1 MNENE
6 KREQKEKI
14 KEYFDF
20 LEEYYYDQEYSDL
33 DNIYSVESIQNKLLK
48 IEQKKYSLN
57 ESLYLCNA
65 QLNMPVSFSSNE
77 LISNLW
83 LSVLLD
89 LKSGCKLILSNFGV
103 NYEKHKNIYL
113 FIMVIFGIFILSSRG
128 IISLFLIG
136 VAILYIAFKIPNVIE
151 TKRKLYIQEV
161 TNKKQEYEGKIYK
174 LEQEY
179 EKANLEL
186 IKIRNAKE
194 NISYIKELETQIL
207 EWIEQDEQYLINKAR
222 NELQIK
228 DPENLEPDQYKAEEE
243 FLKPI
248 VSFCGI
254 PSPSHKNF
262 IITTDRELETVIEK
276 NNELCIDKND
286 FYSVKGLDN
295 KFKYGVYEFVAIFLF
310 ANFLSYYRCYWNFLK
325 RDAVDIETCE
335 YLYDSIV
342 SIKTQEKSSLRLK
355 NSDHRRK
362 YRDLLSITTMD
373 GNILYCKMDDDRT
386 QNIYSRNQKSKN
398 YISDLNRA
406 AASIRYWLRQRRVD
420 YLRTKQ
426 GER

>member
-1 MNENE
+1 MNENQR
-6 KREQKEKI
+6 REQKEKI

-20 LEEYYYDQEYSDL
+20 LEEYYYDQEYNDL
-33 DNIYSVESIQNKLLK
+33 DNIDSLESIKNKLLK
-48 IEQKKYSLN
+48 IEQEKSSFN
-57 ESLYLCNA
+57 ELLSLCNA
-65 QLNMPVSFSSNE
+65 QLNIPLSFSFNE

-83 LSVLLD
+83 LSVILD
-89 LKSGCKLILSNFGV
+89 LKSVCKLIFSNLGL
-103 NYEKHKNIYL
+103 NYEKHKNINL
-113 FIMVIFGIFILSSRG
+113 FILVVFCIFILSFRG
-128 IISLFLIG
+128 IISSILIV
-136 VAILYIAFKIPNVIE
+136 VAILYIALKIPNVIK
-151 TKRKLYIQEV
+151 TKRRLYIQEV
-161 TNKKQEYEGKIYK
+161 TNKKQEYQGKIYE

-179 EKANLEL
+179 EKANFEL
-186 IKIRNAKE
+186 IKIRKLKE
-194 NISYIKELETQIL
+194 NISYIKELENQIL

-228 DPENLEPDQYKAEEE
+228 DPENPEPGQYKAQEE
-243 FLKPI
+243 FFKPI

-254 PSPSHKNF
+254 RSPSHENF
-262 IITTDRELETVIEK
+262 IITTNRELEPVIEK
-276 NNELCIDKND
+276 NKELCIDTND
-286 FYSVKGLDN
+286 FYSLKGLDN

-310 ANFLSYYRCYWNFLK
+310 ENFLSYYRCYWNFLK

-398 YISDLNRA
+398 YISDLNLA
-406 AASIRYWLRQRRVD
+406 AASIRYWLRRRKIK
-420 YLRTKQ
+420 TNGIHK
-426 GER
+426 